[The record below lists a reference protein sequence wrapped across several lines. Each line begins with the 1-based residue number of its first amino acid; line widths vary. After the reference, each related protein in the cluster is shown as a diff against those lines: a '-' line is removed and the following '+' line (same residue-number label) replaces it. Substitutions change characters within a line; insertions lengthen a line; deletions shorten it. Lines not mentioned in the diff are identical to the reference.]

1 MFLPGLDDHPAIRDK
16 AANAIRPQRLRG
28 DEEAR
33 YRHEA
38 SREGRRAY
46 RALNFARSVP
56 LRFVIFIC
64 LLSAVLNVV
73 YMAYAVI
80 TKLVE
85 NNVEPGWSSLSL
97 QISGIFLLLSIVLGI
112 IAEHLIEVDRAVN
125 RRPNYHVLRE
135 VRSPLSNA
143 RRIRNIVEM
152 P

>member
-1 MFLPGLDDHPAIRDK
+1 
-16 AANAIRPQRLRG
+16 
-28 DEEAR
+28 
-33 YRHEA
+33 
-38 SREGRRAY
+38 
-46 RALNFARSVP
+46 VP

-64 LLSAVLNVV
+64 LLSAGLNVA

-80 TKLVE
+80 SKFVE
-85 NNVEPGWSSLSL
+85 NDVEPGWSSLSL

-143 RRIRNIVEM
+143 RHIRNIVEM